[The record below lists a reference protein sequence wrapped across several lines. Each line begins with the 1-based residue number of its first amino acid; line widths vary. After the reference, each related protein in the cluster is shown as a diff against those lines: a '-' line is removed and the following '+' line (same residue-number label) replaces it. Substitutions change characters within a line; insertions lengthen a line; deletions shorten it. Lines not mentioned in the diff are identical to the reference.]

1 MFSEARKVEIRS
13 LLTQKGSIEVNVLAE
28 LFNTSRETIRRDLCD
43 LERQGA
49 LKRTHGGA
57 ILEMSASMPPPESPV
72 GERGMRQREEKKL
85 ICRTAAGFI
94 QNGDTL
100 FIDNSSTMIYLPRYI
115 PRDITITIITNSI
128 GLLYEISRVNSGNW
142 LSICLGGVFK
152 PRNLSVH
159 GSDTLKNVE
168 PYYPSKTFVSC
179 TGISPLNQFADSSPQ
194 EVELKRIMID
204 RAQTAYM
211 LADHTKFEK
220 TGQVFLCDF
229 SSIDCLITDPEF
241 SQLESGQEILVQN
254 NIDLVIASGNDR
266 GRMDE
271 SSSL

>member
-1 MFSEARKVEIRS
+1 MFSEARKAEIRS
-13 LLTQKGSIEVNVLAE
+13 LLTQKGTIEVNALAE
-28 LFNTSRETIRRDLCD
+28 LFNTSKETIRRDLCD

-57 ILEMSASMPPPESPV
+57 ILEMLEAPPPESPV
-72 GERGMRQREEKKL
+72 GERGVQQREEKKL
-85 ICRTAAGFI
+85 ICRKAADFI

-115 PRDITITIITNSI
+115 SRDITITIITNSI
-128 GLLYEISRVNSGNW
+128 GLLYEISRVNSNNW
-142 LSICLGGVFK
+142 LPICLGGIFK

-159 GSDTLKNVE
+159 GSDTLKNAE

-194 EVELKRIMID
+194 EVELKRIMIN

-211 LADHTKFEK
+211 LADHTKFKK
-220 TGQVFLCDF
+220 TGQIFLCDF
-229 SSIDCLITDPEF
+229 SSIDCLITDPKF
-241 SQLESGQEILVQN
+241 SQLESGQEIPAQN
-254 NIDLVIASGNDR
+254 NIDLVIADSNDR
-266 GRMDE
+266 KAKG
-271 SSSL
+271 